1 VREALA
7 HIRAASKAALD
18 ELRDTIGLLRQPDE
32 AATPTEPNIGLT
44 GLPQLLAS
52 FDRAGLT
59 IDYQECGRPRPVT
72 APVELTAYRIIQESL
87 TNVCKHAGPCAVTVM
102 VDYLEDVVRVTVLN
116 PPTGRPATATRGT
129 GLLGMRERVA
139 ALAGVLHAGP
149 RPDGGFAV
157 TASLPVS
164 TPPAAA
170 APVVAAPAP
179 SAVAPSGVAP

>member
-1 VREALA
+1 LA
-7 HIRAASKAALD
+7 HIRTASKAALD

-32 AATPTEPNIGLT
+32 AATPTEPTAGLT

-52 FDRAGLT
+52 FGRAGLT
-59 IDYQECGRPRPVT
+59 IDYHECGRTRAVP
-72 APVELTAYRIIQESL
+72 APVDLTAYRIIQESL
-87 TNVCKHAGPCAVTVM
+87 TNVCKHAGPCAVTVT
-102 VDYLEDVVRVTVLN
+102 VDYLDDAVRVAVLN
-116 PPTGRPATATRGT
+116 PPTGRLATATHGN

-164 TPPAAA
+164 TPSAAA
-170 APVVAAPAP
+170 TPLAV
-179 SAVAPSGVAP
+179 AVAPSGVAP